1 MNNLPKPS
9 KQKFTFN
16 KVKINHSILRNN
28 INLYNVI
35 KPSSD
40 LVTLVFILPIA
51 EQSSS
56 TYPSGSISLSLKIL
70 FEQVN
75 DKSNMSLQQKLENS
89 GSDPIYSSDSEKI
102 IIGFQST
109 SNNWENS
116 LNIMLDAIK
125 NIDIN
130 SDEFMRIKKLRSGEI
145 LQNEGNPMFLA
156 RSGLLS
162 NIYNSNSIKSYS
174 SIGRLS
180 EINQIKLESIKN
192 IAKKIFDINTETKI
206 ALISN
211 NKYPKLI
218 KILDSIN
225 PCLDTKEYKYNNDQ
239 GLNKNL
245 LIATKIPSPQ
255 SVILFA
261 KRLSI
266 PNFNERISLEIFN
279 EIFGGSFMS
288 RLNNNLRERNGY
300 SYGFGSSISWASN
313 SEPTIFAGGSVNSNN
328 TTDSIDE
335 INHEINSIFSN
346 NKLKDSEI
354 NNAIFSIKLGFLKNF
369 ETQMSSI
376 SLTNKII
383 LENLSLDFHDSYFDK
398 IESITKNDIYDYIN
412 LNFSNL
418 KDFSTVVV
426 GDKTHLD
433 KLINEEKLYADI
445 INAENII

>member
-40 LVTLVFILPIA
+40 LVTLVFILPVA

-206 ALISN
+206 ALITN

-225 PCLDTKEYKYNNDQ
+225 PSLDTKEYKYNNDQ

-369 ETQMSSI
+369 ETQMSSL

>member
-56 TYPSGSISLSLKIL
+56 TYPSGSINLSLKIL

-162 NIYNSNSIKSYS
+162 NIYNSNSIKSYN

-192 IAKKIFDINTETKI
+192 IANKIFDINTETKI

-211 NKYPKLI
+211 SEYPKLI

-369 ETQMSSI
+369 ETQMSSL

-383 LENLSLDFHDSYFDK
+383 LENLSLDFHDLYFDK

>member
-16 KVKINHSILRNN
+16 KVKINHSILTNN

-162 NIYNSNSIKSYS
+162 NIYNSNSIKSYN

-192 IAKKIFDINTETKI
+192 IANKIFDINTETKI

-211 NKYPKLI
+211 SEYPKLI

-346 NKLKDSEI
+346 HKLKDSEI

-369 ETQMSSI
+369 ETQMSSL

-383 LENLSLDFHDSYFDK
+383 LENLSLDFHDLYFDK

>member
-162 NIYNSNSIKSYS
+162 NIYNSNSIKSYN

-192 IAKKIFDINTETKI
+192 IANKIFDINTETKI

-211 NKYPKLI
+211 SEYPKLI

-225 PCLDTKEYKYNNDQ
+225 PCLDTKEYKYNKDQ
-239 GLNKNL
+239 GINKNL

-313 SEPTIFAGGSVNSNN
+313 SEPTIFAGGSVNSKN
-328 TTDSIDE
+328 TSDSVDE

-369 ETQMSSI
+369 ETQMSSL

-383 LENLSLDFHDSYFDK
+383 LENLSLDFHDLYFDK

>member
-369 ETQMSSI
+369 ETQMSSL

-383 LENLSLDFHDSYFDK
+383 LENLSLDFHDLYFDK

>member
-40 LVTLVFILPIA
+40 LVTLVFILPVA

-225 PCLDTKEYKYNNDQ
+225 PSLDTKEYKYNNDQ

-369 ETQMSSI
+369 ETQMSSL

>member
-9 KQKFTFN
+9 KQNFAFN

-40 LVTLVFILPIA
+40 LITLVFILPID
-51 EQSSS
+51 EQSTN

-70 FEQVN
+70 FEQTN
-75 DKSNMSLQQKLENS
+75 DNSNMSLQQKLENS

-109 SNNWENS
+109 STNWENS

-125 NIDIN
+125 NIDID

-162 NIYNSNSIKSYS
+162 NIYSSNSIKSYNS
-174 SIGRLS
+174 LGRLS
-180 EINQIKLESIKN
+180 EINQIKLKSIKN
-192 IAKKIFDINTETKI
+192 IAKKLFEISTETKI

-211 NKYPKLI
+211 NEDPNLI

-225 PCLDTKEYKYNNDQ
+225 IGLNTTKSKYNNDQ

-245 LIATKIPSPQ
+245 LITTKIPSPQ

-261 KRLSI
+261 RRLSI

-335 INHEINSIFSN
+335 INHEINSIFLN
-346 NKLKDSEI
+346 NKLKNSEI

-369 ETQMSSI
+369 ETQMSSL

-383 LENLSLDFHDSYFDK
+383 LENLSLDFHDLYFDK

-433 KLINEEKLYADI
+433 KLISEEKLYADI

>member
-130 SDEFMRIKKLRSGEI
+130 SDEFIRIKKLRSGEI